1 MGDQSRARFAQALR
15 NADRCS
21 NASSVAN
28 SASTLGRALL
38 PLLVCA
44 WACGGAGSAEPETFG
59 TLHAQ
64 GSAPSA
70 KVPPPT
76 AAKAAEAAKAA
87 KAEGQAQVA
96 PPPSAAPTVPSEP
109 QAQPSKPPPPAHVQE
124 ALRYDPA
131 DPLSNL
137 EAADVLDR
145 GAARGRNAR
154 IVKPGARSCA
164 LQDEPRRV
172 WSKPGIASL
181 AAFDKGFVL
190 AGYTRTGD
198 AEQVFVVHVTGE
210 GKLEPIA
217 SLPLPV
223 PHPGE
228 RVAPP
233 GLGASLD
240 YGVTVAYTDGSGEL
254 FMQALRVGA
263 AHGGGHATS
272 LAKGVDTRFAP
283 AVDYVE
289 RGALIAYT
297 LGTTPMRSTLV
308 RINAKGDVIGTHNVT
323 PEGMGAAA
331 PTFVRGASPPALVTA
346 DPRNGM
352 SPISRTPLDAEGK
365 PGKVEL
371 TAPVGM
377 MSQPPQLSAA
387 QSGFGAYVVY
397 SGMGSAA
404 TSAIGLLRIGPK
416 VGAPEAFVKGTA
428 YGALHNAATALP
440 NAILVAADAPLSP
453 GKQPKHALQLALVD
467 AKGQGPALRVESPS
481 GDATHVALAEG
492 KDEIGFAFGAPD
504 GVYWGTVR
512 CAP

>member
-1 MGDQSRARFAQALR
+1 
-15 NADRCS
+15 
-21 NASSVAN
+21 
-28 SASTLGRALL
+28 
-38 PLLVCA
+38 
-44 WACGGAGSAEPETFG
+44 
-59 TLHAQ
+59 
-64 GSAPSA
+64 
-70 KVPPPT
+70 
-76 AAKAAEAAKAA
+76 
-87 KAEGQAQVA
+87 
-96 PPPSAAPTVPSEP
+96 
-109 QAQPSKPPPPAHVQE
+109 VQE

-145 GAARGRNAR
+145 GAGRGRNAR
-154 IVKPGARSCA
+154 VAKPAARSCA

-172 WSKPGIASL
+172 WSKPGTASL
-181 AAFDKGFVL
+181 AAFDTGFVL

-198 AEQVFVVHVTGE
+198 AEHVFVVHVTGD

-217 SLPLPV
+217 SLPLRV
-223 PHPGE
+223 PHPAE

-233 GLGASLD
+233 GLAASMD
-240 YGVTVAYTDGSGEL
+240 HGVTVAYSDGSGEL
-254 FMQALRVGA
+254 FMQVLRVGD

-308 RINAKGDVIGTHNVT
+308 RMNVQGDVIGTHNVT
-323 PEGMGAAA
+323 PDGMGAAA
-331 PTFVRGASPPALVTA
+331 PTFVRGASPRALVTA

-352 SPISRTPLDAEGK
+352 SPISRTPLDEEGK

-428 YGALHNAATALP
+428 YGALHNAAIALP
-440 NAILVAADAPLSP
+440 NAILVAADAPLTP

-492 KDEIGFAFGAPD
+492 KVEIGFAFSAPD

>member
-1 MGDQSRARFAQALR
+1 MRDMAEDRLLEAQGNWPSRHKYAYRGVAL
-15 NADRCS
+15 A
-21 NASSVAN
+21 AMIV
-28 SASTLGRALL
+28 
-38 PLLVCA
+38 
-44 WACGGAGSAEPETFG
+44 ACGGGQASHDSNG

-64 GSAPSA
+64 STNPAPA
-70 KVPPPT
+70 LNT
-76 AAKAAEAAKAA
+76 
-87 KAEGQAQVA
+87 
-96 PPPSAAPTVPSEP
+96 
-109 QAQPSKPPPPAHVQE
+109 KPPPAAHDAQGGPPALNTKPPPAAHDAQGGPPALNTKPPPAAQVQE

-145 GAARGRNAR
+145 GAARAR
-154 IVKPGARSCA
+154 KAKLVKPAARSCA
-164 LQDEPRRV
+164 LQEEPRRV

-181 AAFDKGFVL
+181 VAFDTGFVL
-190 AGYTRTGD
+190 AGYTRAGE

-228 RVAPP
+228 RVAAP
-233 GLGASLD
+233 GLAADSAH
-240 YGVTVAYTDGSGEL
+240 GVTVAYTDGAGEL
-254 FMQALRVGA
+254 FMQVLRVGA
-263 AHGGGHATS
+263 APGGGHATS
-272 LAKGVDTRFAP
+272 LGKGVDTRFAP

-308 RINAKGDVIGTHNVT
+308 RIGVKGDVIATHNVT
-323 PEGMGAAA
+323 PAGMAAAA
-331 PTFVRGASPPALVTA
+331 PTFVRGASPRALVTA

-365 PGKVEL
+365 PGTVEL

-387 QSGFGAYVVY
+387 QSDFGAYVLY

-404 TSAIGLLRIGPK
+404 TSAIGLVRIGPK

-428 YGALHNAATALP
+428 YGALHNAAVALP
-440 NAILVAADAPLSP
+440 NAILVAADAPLTP
-453 GKQPKHALQLALVD
+453 GKQPKHALQLALLD
-467 AKGQGPALRVESPS
+467 AKGLGPALRVESPS

-492 KDEIGFAFGAPD
+492 RAEIGVAFSAPD

>member
-1 MGDQSRARFAQALR
+1 MTTYRARATPSFAVILAGLLGCTG
-15 NADRCS
+15 ADS
-21 NASSVAN
+21 G
-28 SASTLGRALL
+28 T
-38 PLLVCA
+38 PLQ
-44 WACGGAGSAEPETFG
+44 
-59 TLHAQ
+59 AQ
-64 GSAPSA
+64 G
-70 KVPPPT
+70 
-76 AAKAAEAAKAA
+76 AAATPV
-87 KAEGQAQVA
+87 Q
-96 PPPSAAPTVPSEP
+96 PSAAPAAPV
-109 QAQPSKPPPPAHVQE
+109 QPTKPPPPAHVQE

-137 EAADVLDR
+137 ETADVLDR
-145 GAARGRNAR
+145 GAARGRSAR
-154 IVKPGARSCA
+154 VARPKARSCV

-172 WSKPGIASL
+172 WSKPGVASL
-181 AAFDKGFVL
+181 AAFGKGFVL
-190 AGYTRTGD
+190 AGYTRSGD
-198 AEQVFVVHVTGE
+198 AEHVFVVHVTAD

-217 SLPLPV
+217 SLPLRV
-223 PHPGE
+223 AHPAD

-233 GLGASLD
+233 GLAASLNH
-240 YGVTVAYTDGSGEL
+240 GVTVAYSDGSGEL
-254 FMQALRVGA
+254 FMQALRVGDTR
-263 AHGGGHATS
+263 GGGHATS

-283 AVDYVE
+283 AVDFAE

-297 LGTTPMRSTLV
+297 LGTTPMRSSLV
-308 RINAKGDVIGTHNVT
+308 RIGAKGDVIGTHNVT
-323 PEGMGAAA
+323 PEGMAAAA
-331 PTFVRGASPPALVTA
+331 PTFVRGASPLALVTA

-397 SGMGSAA
+397 SGIGGAA

-416 VGAPEAFVKGTA
+416 VGSPEAFVKGTA
-428 YGALHNAATALP
+428 YGALHNAAVALP
-440 NAILVAADAPLSP
+440 NAILVAADAPLAP
-453 GKQPKHALQLALVD
+453 GKAPKHALQLALLD
-467 AKGQGPALRVESPS
+467 AKGQGPALRVESPT

-492 KDEIGFAFGAPD
+492 DDEIGFAFSAPD

>member
-1 MGDQSRARFAQALR
+1 ME
-15 NADRCS
+15 RCVFER
-21 NASSVAN
+21 VA
-28 SASTLGRALL
+28 GFVCFALL
-38 PLLVCA
+38 S
-44 WACGGAGSAEPETFG
+44 ACGGSPASAPRDSSG

-64 GSAPSA
+64 SAAEPKPA
-70 KVPPPT
+70 PPPT
-76 AAKAAEAAKAA
+76 AA
-87 KAEGQAQVA
+87 
-96 PPPSAAPTVPSEP
+96 PPAAP
-109 QAQPSKPPPPAHVQE
+109 AQPPKQPPPAQVVD

-145 GAARGRNAR
+145 GAGRGKASKKALPPARGC
-154 IVKPGARSCA
+154 V

-181 AAFDKGFVL
+181 AAYDKGFVL
-190 AGYTRTGD
+190 AGYTRSGET
-198 AEQVFVVHVTGE
+198 EQLFVVHVTGD

-217 SLPLPV
+217 SVPLRV

-228 RVAPP
+228 RVAVP
-233 GLGASLD
+233 GLAADLAH
-240 YGVTVAYTDGSGEL
+240 GVTVAYTDGSGEL
-254 FMQALRVGA
+254 FMQVLRVGE

-297 LGTTPMRSTLV
+297 LGTTPMRVSLV
-308 RINAKGDVIGTHNVT
+308 RIGVKGDVIGTHNVT
-323 PEGMGAAA
+323 PDGMGAAA
-331 PTFVRGASPPALVTA
+331 PTFVRGATPRAIVTA

-352 SPISRTPLDAEGK
+352 SPISRTPIDADGK
-365 PGKVEL
+365 PGTVEL

-387 QSGFGAYVVY
+387 QSEFGAYVVY

-404 TSAIGLLRIGPK
+404 TSAIGLVRIGPK

-428 YGALHNAATALP
+428 YGALHNAAIALP
-440 NAILVAADAPLSP
+440 NAILVAADAPLSA
-453 GKQPKHALQLALVD
+453 GKQPKHALQLALLD
-467 AKGQGPALRVESPS
+467 AKGQGPVLRVESPS
-481 GDATHVALAEG
+481 GDATHVALSEG
-492 KDEIGFAFGAPD
+492 RDEIGFAFSAPD

-512 CAP
+512 CGP